1 LIADATIANA
11 ILDSHR
17 ERVGVELV
25 ERTGDPAAD
34 ALLLRDLDAVV
45 LCHDGA
51 DDPRFVYA
59 NGAAALRW
67 SATVAG
73 LVGMPS
79 RLSADEE
86 HRGERA
92 GALAAAAAAGVNRGY
107 RGERRAFDGTAFV
120 IEDATLWTVDGLPGG
135 PGQAAV
141 FTRSTPPPKDAPA
154 PTERLAFRRWHSD
167 DAAAILDLYS
177 RPEVYRF
184 LGAQP
189 RPVLDLDEAQ
199 ARADAWAARCRGLTG
214 VWAIEHRGHPVGTAL
229 LVPLPR
235 SDGAATSTVE
245 IGWHL
250 HPDAWGRGL
259 ATEAGRALVERASA
273 CGLGEVHAV
282 VHADNDRSRAVCAR
296 LGMTELGSTS
306 QWYGVEVVDHVL
318 RWSTGA

>member
-1 LIADATIANA
+1 MSDDVVIATA

-17 ERVGVELV
+17 QRVGVELV

-51 DDPRFVYA
+51 GDPRFVYA

-67 SATVAG
+67 STTVAR

-79 RLSADEE
+79 RLSADEQ

-92 GALAAAAAAGVNRGY
+92 GALATAAAAGVHRGY

-120 IEDATLWTVDGLPGG
+120 IEDATLWTVDGLPDG
-135 PGQAAV
+135 PGQAAT
-141 FTRSTPPPKDAPA
+141 FTRSVPPPPDAPD
-154 PTERLAFRRWHSD
+154 PTERLSFRRWCAD

-177 RPEVYRF
+177 RPAVYRF

-189 RPVLDLDEAQ
+189 RPVRDLDEAR

-214 VWAIEHRGHPVGTAL
+214 VWAIEHEGRPVGTAL

-235 SDGAATSTVE
+235 SDGAATSAVE

-250 HPDAWGRGL
+250 HPDVWGRGL
-259 ATEAGRALVERASA
+259 ATEAGWALVDRARVG
-273 CGLGEVHAV
+273 GLEEVHAV
-282 VHADNDRSRAVCAR
+282 VHAENSSSRAVCAR
-296 LGMTELGSTS
+296 LGMAELGPTS

-318 RWSTGA
+318 QLANGA